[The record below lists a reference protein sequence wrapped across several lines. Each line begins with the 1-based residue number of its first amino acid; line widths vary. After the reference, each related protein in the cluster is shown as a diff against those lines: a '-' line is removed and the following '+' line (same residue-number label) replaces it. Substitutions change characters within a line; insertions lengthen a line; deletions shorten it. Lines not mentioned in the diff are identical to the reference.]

1 MTVSQPL
8 SAPRAVAPA
17 YGFAI
22 DPSEV
27 ARFRRLLPGATDGSS
42 TGAPLPGTSVPAF
55 FLCRAL
61 PPAVRSALAGT
72 GADAAAVRHA
82 GQRITLRRRPG
93 PDERLTAHAVVE
105 SVGDYGFQRAVV
117 LRVTLRDA
125 AGDAVA
131 ELLTTLAIGPATGQ
145 GRIDPQPAAVLRG
158 PPLLHWRTRVP
169 DDLPERYARAS
180 GDDNPI
186 HTDAEAA
193 RRAGLPGVV
202 LHGMATLQL
211 AAAGLTER
219 LFGGDETRWREV
231 RTRFARPVRPGDTIA
246 FTVHREEAYRA
257 DVHREDAYRE
267 EGAGPGGDV
276 LGLSASV
283 DGKPVLKDTWFSGA
297 VA

>member
-27 ARFRRLLPGATDGSS
+27 ARFRRLLPAATDGS
-42 TGAPLPGTSVPAF
+42 TGAPLAGTSVPAF

-61 PPAVRSALAGT
+61 PEAVRSALAGT

-82 GQRITLRRRPG
+82 GQRITLHRRPDPG
-93 PDERLTAHAVVE
+93 ERLTAHAVVE

-125 AGDAVA
+125 AGGAVA

-145 GRIDPQPAAVLRG
+145 SRIDPPPAAVLRG
-158 PPLLHWRTRVP
+158 PPLLRWSARVP
-169 DDLPERYARAS
+169 EDLPERYARAS

-186 HTDAEAA
+186 HTDADAA

-211 AAAGLTER
+211 AAAGVTER

-246 FTVHREEAYRA
+246 FTVHREEAC
-257 DVHREDAYRE
+257 RE
-267 EGAGPGGDV
+267 ETYPQDTGPGGDV
-276 LGLSASV
+276 LGLTASV